1 MKILTDIDP
10 LLGIETT
17 MHDIDGKTVFQ
28 KTYDAQP
35 FLDAAAEER
44 AATRGQSWGQ
54 GRKVGTIPMAELAT
68 MMRRDGTIR
77 PESVIAWLKKN
88 EAMVTFEKFLRK

>member
-1 MKILTDIDP
+1 
-10 LLGIETT
+10 
-17 MHDIDGKTVFQ
+17 MHDVDGKVTIQ

-35 FLDAAAEER
+35 FLDAAAEQR
-44 AATRGQSWGQ
+44 ASTRGESWGQ
-54 GRKVGTIPMAELAT
+54 GRHVGYIPPAELAT

-77 PESVIAWLKKN
+77 PESVVAWLKKN